1 MSPVVHDVEPARI
14 TGELPGDL
22 RERLQTA
29 IALGVARALERV
41 RLDGPAKVP
50 SASRPTAVERF
61 DPARA
66 DEDAGVYMLPSYD
79 DEGRLTGAELLRRL
93 VPTTPRG
100 IAVYTGSSPVEGGL
114 IALLEAGHSTRYVN
128 LRAQRYVSA
137 GTLTEA
143 LVLGHILFPD
153 ASFGVVQGPVG
164 TKHQR
169 YLALATE
176 PVVADADLGD
186 PAEPAEPLDPDLQGK
201 VKGVKGEQILGTLP
215 GQGGGEYLI
224 RALVTKDGVPHWRN
238 AAIAALW
245 FSQLSAEADRGITDI
260 DPEEARVAIFDE
272 IDALVEVAETG
283 NDEAAERAAV
293 LLALLAREAFALVD
307 WETKIRYVRVL
318 LRATTWDAQEHA
330 VVEIL
335 ASLTTPTELDAVAGL
350 LREGGFLERMLG
362 ELTHRRYE
370 LLTLVGRRF
379 GHRLGGLT
387 FSELVVL
394 LTDLGVIRPSL
405 AALVRIGPAGELQ
418 FTPDALLAEA
428 EAAVEAVE
436 GFVRGLLETLDTIL
450 TEPLDTL
457 KGLASLAQLAVTVTL
472 AQYGY
477 PPALRQIR
485 DLLVAFAS
493 SVLDGAR
500 GAERLG
506 TGEQVVRQ
514 LRWRIGLE
522 IASMV
527 VGAGEIKAVAGAVGT
542 GAVGGKLAGVLRILG
557 LLGRAAEGAA
567 AERTILQMTRL
578 AQIMRAER
586 AAFGSAEEITQLIAH
601 LPKGDVQDLVRLVG
615 RVDVREGETLAEIGA
630 RSTELHG
637 AVQDIMARAE
647 VLKELA
653 GKAGGLGDDVAR
665 GFASLVG
672 RQGVEVPAAAR
683 IVKALP
689 EGEGAR
695 FLAMLERTP
704 MRGTN
709 ALARTELLEYV
720 AASPARMNALGEFG
734 TDLFRAVV
742 RDAGQ
747 EAGQIDRT
755 LETLRRLQA
764 RFAAERRSADFE
776 RLAQR
781 LRRGDEG
788 AWRVV
793 DDAQEAA
800 SGSLRTQI
808 EADLAAF
815 QQRATGVS
823 TDEQVLTELG
833 LGPRDRIVGK
843 PVENFE
849 LGNFAHD
856 NAELLIPE
864 SELPRGLIKEYE
876 IRLKDGSIRR
886 IDRLDPEGGW
896 VYEIKPDRP
905 EWREAGQ
912 RQAQLYAD
920 WLNVERP
927 LGNGRK
933 WKPKVVYY
941 DAKRL
946 RQAFRT
952 VGDLSRWMKP

>member
-1 MSPVVHDVEPARI
+1 M
-14 TGELPGDL
+14 
-22 RERLQTA
+22 RERLQAA
-29 IALGVARALERV
+29 IAAGVARALERV
-41 RLDGPAKVP
+41 GIDGPAKVP
-50 SASRPTAVERF
+50 PPTSRPPAVERF

-66 DEDAGVYMLPSYD
+66 DEDEGVYLLPSYD
-79 DEGRLTGAELLRRL
+79 DEGRLSGAELLRRL
-93 VPTTPRG
+93 VPATPRG
-100 IAVYTGSSPVEGGL
+100 IAVYTERSPVEGGL
-114 IALLEAGHSTRYVN
+114 IALLEAGHATRYIN

-143 LVLGHILFPD
+143 LILGRTLFPN

-169 YLALATE
+169 YLALATD
-176 PVVADADLGD
+176 PVVSDSDLGD

-201 VKGVKGEQILGTLP
+201 VKGVRGEQILGTLP
-215 GQGGGEYLI
+215 GQDGGEYLI
-224 RALVTKDGVPHWRN
+224 RALVTKDGVQHWRN

-245 FSQLSAEADRGITDI
+245 FSQLSAEAERGITDI

-293 LLALLAREAFALVD
+293 LLALLGREAFALVD

-318 LRATTWDAQEHA
+318 LLAATWDAQEHA

-379 GHRLGGLT
+379 GRRLGGLT

-394 LTDLGVIRPSL
+394 LTDLGVMRPSL
-405 AALVRIGPAGELQ
+405 AALVRIGPGGELQ

-436 GFVRGLLETLDTIL
+436 AFVVGLLETLETIV
-450 TEPLDTL
+450 TEPLNTL
-457 KGLASLAQLAVTVTL
+457 KGLAGLAQLAVTVTL

-477 PPALRQIR
+477 PPAVRQVR
-485 DLLVAFAS
+485 DLLAAIAS
-493 SVLDGAR
+493 SVLDGVR

-506 TGEQVVRQ
+506 AGEQVVRQ

-522 IASMV
+522 VASMV
-527 VGAGEIKAVAGAVGT
+527 LGAGEVKAVAGAV
-542 GAVGGKLAGVLRILG
+542 GAVGGKLAGVLQILR
-557 LLGRAAEGAA
+557 LLGRAVEGAA
-567 AERTILQMTRL
+567 AERTILRMTRL
-578 AQIMRAER
+578 AEIMRAER
-586 AAFGSAEEITQLIAH
+586 AVFGSAEEITQLIAH

-637 AVQDIMARAE
+637 AVQDVMARAE

-653 GKAGGLGDDVAR
+653 RKAGGLGDDVAR

-672 RQGVEVPAAAR
+672 RQGVEIPAAAR

-709 ALARTELLEYV
+709 ALARTELLEFV
-720 AASPARMNALGEFG
+720 AASPTRMNALGEFG

-742 RDAGQ
+742 RDAGG
-747 EAGQIDRT
+747 EVGQIDRT

-764 RFAAERRSADFE
+764 RFAAERRQADFE

-781 LRRGDEG
+781 LRRGEEG

-793 DDAQEAA
+793 DDAQEVA
-800 SGSLRTQI
+800 SGGLRTQI
-808 EADLAAF
+808 EADLAAV
-815 QQRATGVS
+815 QQRITGVS
-823 TDEQVLTELG
+823 ADQQVLTELG
-833 LGPRDRIVGK
+833 FGPRDRIVGK
-843 PVENFE
+843 PVEKFE

-886 IDRLDPEGGW
+886 LDRLDPEGGW
-896 VYEIKPDRP
+896 VYEIKPDTPYGRG
-905 EWREAGQ
+905 AGQ

-933 WKPKVVYY
+933 WMPKVVYY

-952 VGDLSRWMKP
+952 VGDLRRWMTP